1 MPFSTIKE
9 YKARGLVEVS
19 LTNKISGP
27 YPHLLKLGNYPSCS
41 GRKLKDYY
49 VGNWHEAVPD
59 LGLPG
64 RMEEGYTENKE
75 TKCKST
81 Y

>member
-1 MPFSTIKE
+1 MSVRLAHSFYAAPEKPEQEMPFSTIKE

-49 VGNWHEAVPD
+49 VGN
-59 LGLPG
+59 
-64 RMEEGYTENKE
+64 
-75 TKCKST
+75 
-81 Y
+81 